1 MEYPREANIMHNPPH
16 PGEILR
22 EDYLKPLKLT
32 VTGLAAKLGVSRKV
46 LSEVINEKAGISP
59 RMALKLAK
67 ALDTTPQ
74 IWLSMQSDYDLW
86 RTMQELNLDD
96 VEVVQREA
104 A

>member
-1 MEYPREANIMHNPPH
+1 MHNPPH

-32 VTGLAAKLGVSRKV
+32 VTGLASKLGVSRKV

-67 ALDTTPQ
+67 AFDTTPQ
-74 IWLSMQSDYDLW
+74 IWLNMQSDYDLW
-86 RTMQELNLDD
+86 HTMQEISLDN
-96 VEVVQREA
+96 VEVILKKA